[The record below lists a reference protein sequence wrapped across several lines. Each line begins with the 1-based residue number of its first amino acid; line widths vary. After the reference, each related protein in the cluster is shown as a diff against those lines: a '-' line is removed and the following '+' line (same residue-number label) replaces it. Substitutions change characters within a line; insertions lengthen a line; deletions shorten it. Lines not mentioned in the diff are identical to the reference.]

1 MKRITVLLSLCLI
14 LSVAFFACNNS
25 SIDAPQTDKNESV
38 TEEVSDFPTTE
49 VEISEAETDTP
60 GSEAATTEK
69 SDETQEETTTEFVS
83 TEVTT
88 EEVTTSAVTSEAET
102 TPPSGGG
109 SVPPSGGGTVTPSTP
124 PTPPVENCDN
134 GHNLCGCRC
143 KLVEHTGGFRQL
155 CDRNGHKANHNRVG
169 HKHKNEVGDG

>member
-38 TEEVSDFPTTE
+38 TEEASDIPTTE

-109 SVPPSGGGTVTPSTP
+109 SVPPSGGTTPPSGGGTVTPSTP

-134 GHNLCGCRC
+134 GHNEIPHVAKAPTCKDIGWNAYVTCSRC
-143 KLVEHTGGFRQL
+143 SYTTYE
-155 CDRNGHKANHNRVG
+155 
-169 HKHKNEVGDG
+169 